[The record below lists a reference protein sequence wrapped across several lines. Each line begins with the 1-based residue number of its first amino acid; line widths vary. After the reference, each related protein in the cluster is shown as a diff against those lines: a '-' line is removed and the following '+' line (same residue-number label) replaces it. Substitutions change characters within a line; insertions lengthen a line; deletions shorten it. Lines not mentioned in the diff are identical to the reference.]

1 MIASDAPEPP
11 AVASPAVPPAAALRR
26 ELARK
31 AMHLGSVALPV
42 GWAYGALS
50 PDTLFAM
57 LTAALA
63 VAVLVEG
70 ARHLSPAVGRAFG
83 AAFGPLLRPH
93 ERVELTGATWLAA
106 AMLAA
111 VVIFPPRA
119 GIIALWAAAAADGL
133 ASVIGRL
140 VTYWRC
146 RPQDGKT
153 VVGSITCAIVT
164 MAGALW
170 LAGTT
175 WPVAAAIG
183 AVTALAERPR
193 GPLDDNLRV
202 ALAAGIAAWGL
213 GVA

>member
-1 MIASDAPEPP
+1 MIVPSASAAP

-31 AMHLGSVALPV
+31 AVHLASVALPV
-42 GWAYGALS
+42 GWAYGVLS
-50 PDTLFAM
+50 PDTLFAL

-70 ARHLSPAVGRAFG
+70 ARHLSPAVARAFSTLLG
-83 AAFGPLLRPH
+83 TLLRPH

-106 AMLAA
+106 AMLGA
-111 VVIFPPRA
+111 VVILPPRA

-133 ASVIGRL
+133 ASVVGRL
-140 VTYWRC
+140 VTYWRR
-146 RPQDGKT
+146 RPVGGKT
-153 VVGSITCAIVT
+153 IVGSITCAVVT
-164 MAGALW
+164 MTGALW

-175 WPVAAAIG
+175 WPIAAAIG

-193 GPLDDNLRV
+193 GPLDDNIRV

>member
-1 MIASDAPEPP
+1 MSVSSAPVPP
-11 AVASPAVPPAAALRR
+11 TDASPAVVPAVALRR
-26 ELARK
+26 ELVRK
-31 AMHLGSVALPV
+31 AVHLGSVALPV
-42 GWAYGALS
+42 GWAYGVLS
-50 PDTLFAM
+50 PDTLVAL
-57 LTAALA
+57 LTVALA
-63 VAVLVEG
+63 SAVLVEG
-70 ARHLSPAVGRAFG
+70 ARHLSPAVARVFG
-83 AAFGPLLRPH
+83 VAFGPLLRPH

-111 VVIFPPRA
+111 VIILPPRA

-133 ASVIGRL
+133 ASVVGRL
-140 VTYWRC
+140 VTYWRR
-146 RPQDGKT
+146 RPAVGKT
-153 VVGSITCAIVT
+153 IIGSITCASVT

-183 AVTALAERPR
+183 TVTALAERPR

-202 ALAAGIAAWGL
+202 ALAAGLAAWGL